1 MNALKTRSI
10 ISAERARRGLQ
21 SRFFPIRSLT
31 PESLA
36 RQLDEFQAGNF
47 RLVAQTWDAIQ
58 RRDDVLQGVASK
70 RKKAVARLGWEV
82 LTIEDTPE
90 AETHRRALEFFYKNL
105 TTTSAVDQNQ
115 KGGLVLLIEQ
125 MMDSVGKK
133 YAVHEIVWNPVTGQ
147 TVDEFHGR
155 NDEDGEVLPA
165 QSSSLLTATFRFVPL
180 WFFENRT
187 GRLRFLE
194 KDSSFD
200 GVELDDD
207 AWLVTMGDGLM
218 ESCSVA
224 YLYKNLP
231 LRDWLIYSER
241 NGMPGVKGVTDA
253 LPGSTEWDQALEA
266 VEDFGA
272 EFHALMGRGTEIEAI
287 DLTARGELPYPK
299 LVERMDKAIIALW
312 RGADLSTLSASSGVG
327 ASVQKSETQLIEH
340 HDARIISETLNT
352 QVDRVVIKYLFGTEH
367 VKACIQLKLS
377 GETEVMQDLRIVR
390 QLWEMGTPMPLRYLY
405 ERFRVPPPQEGEA
418 LLNHPRQLETEEEL

>member
-1 MNALKTRSI
+1 MHALKTRSI

-31 PESLA
+31 PESLG

-47 RLVAQTWDAIQ
+47 RLAAQTWDAIE

-82 LTIEDTPE
+82 LTVEDTPE
-90 AETHRRALEFFYKNL
+90 AEAHKRALEFFYKNL

-133 YAVHEIVWNPVTGQ
+133 YAVHEIVWQPSSGQ
-147 TVDEFHGR
+147 SADDSG
-155 NDEDGEVLPA
+155 
-165 QSSSLLTATFRFVPL
+165 LLTATFRFVPL

-187 GRLRFLE
+187 GRLRFLD
-194 KDSSFD
+194 KDSSFE
-200 GVELDDD
+200 GVELEKD
-207 AWLVTMGDGLM
+207 AWLVTVGDGLM

-253 LPGSTEWDQALEA
+253 LPGSTEWEQAREA

-287 DLTARGELPYPK
+287 DLTSRGELPYPK
-299 LVERMDKAIIALW
+299 LVERMDKVIIALW

-367 VKACIQLKLS
+367 GKACIRLKLT

-390 QLWEMGTPMPLRYLY
+390 QLWEMGTPLPLRYLY
-405 ERFRVPPPQEGEA
+405 ERFRIPPPQEGEV
-418 LLNHPRQLETEEEL
+418 LLNHPRQLITEKEL

>member
-1 MNALKTRSI
+1 MMHTLKTRSI

-31 PESLA
+31 PESLG

-47 RLVAQTWDAIQ
+47 RLVAQTWDAIE

-70 RKKAVARLGWEV
+70 RKKAVARLGWEI
-82 LTIEDTPE
+82 LTNEDTPE
-90 AETHRRALEFFYKNL
+90 AEAHRRALEFFYKNL
-105 TTTSAVDQNQ
+105 TATSAADQNQ

-133 YAVHEIVWNPVTGQ
+133 YAVHEIVWQPGS
-147 TVDEFHGR
+147 E
-155 NDEDGEVLPA
+155 
-165 QSSSLLTATFRFVPL
+165 QSADNSGFLKATFRFVPL
-180 WFFENRT
+180 WFFKNRT
-187 GRLRFLE
+187 GSLRFLE
-194 KDSSFD
+194 KDSSFV
-200 GVELDDD
+200 GVELDEN
-207 AWLVTMGDGLM
+207 AWLVTVGDGLM

-253 LPGSTEWDQALEA
+253 LPGSAEWEQAREA

-272 EFHALMGRGTEIEAI
+272 EFHALMGRGTDIEAI

-299 LVERMDKAIIALW
+299 LVERMDKVIIALW

-367 VKACIQLKLS
+367 SKASIQLKLA

-390 QLWEMGTPMPLRYLY
+390 QLWEMGMPLPLRYLY
-405 ERFRVPPPQEGEA
+405 ERFRIPPPQEGET
-418 LLNHPRQLETEEEL
+418 LLNHPRQLKIEKEL